1 MRKSLLFVA
10 KMFLVALFPF
20 VTSCGI
26 DDVDAEDGAIV
37 FELYDDEG
45 SLVEG
50 LQSMK
55 FGETTAY
62 TLKSAFVTYTEVIAP
77 TGWKCSV
84 IPSSRSCTISAPA
97 LSDLEAEAGGD
108 ITINIQSQSG
118 RTLSYT
124 IKVAALEDDVV
135 LTFDGSA
142 TTDRLIYSYGKSMAY
157 TYSSENVASLDVEMP
172 AGWTYENDL
181 DAGTLTVTAPTKEF
195 ENPTLIGEVKV
206 TPLSIRST
214 AGTSSAIPVELST
227 KMPVIEFQQEAYRFR
242 FGEQMDIPCSLS
254 YIDQCDITAP
264 DGWTA
269 TLDKE
274 NSQLKV
280 TAPAAD
286 AGATNGTLVFDAASE
301 DGLTDSFRLDVAI
314 YGISTAEE
322 FIAFGE
328 AVTAGAPL
336 DDYTLDNEIVLHQNI
351 DLSASQLKTFVGSAE
366 QPFTGVFN
374 GNGKTINVNLSGLGD
389 TKEMGL
395 FHTLGATARIKDL
408 TLSGSISVTSADPTV
423 AGTLAVY
430 DDGAAFSNVTNTA
443 TVYFSGAKT
452 RSTAGYLGGLT
463 GQVRAS
469 SQYSNCH
476 NTGAFNITGTART
489 VFIGGLI
496 GGALI
501 GTKGSITD
509 CSNTGTFT
517 FNFSGAVDSGMYG
530 GLVGSA
536 EKATWT
542 YTNCTNEGD
551 FTVTLADPGHQ
562 FHSLGGI
569 VANGYG
575 TFENCVNKGSIS
587 YPNANGTKYRRTGGI
602 VGCVGADKKEGE
614 EFDRILKMTNCRNEG
629 ELAASTA
636 AIGGLIGIAEKLD
649 AAALIEDCVNTGN
662 LSSPTMGQYDLY
674 YMGGIAGKV
683 AGEFTLRRC
692 VNRGN
697 LTAAVERDIA
707 GITTSGNNGAIFEA
721 CENYG
726 NITVA
731 PNHKTDKW
739 RPIVAGIVAIENDVT
754 TTITN
759 CTCDCTIDA
768 TLYQETSVDKVYV
781 FQKKWEKGTEDTK
794 TVCDEASKSNSAGT
808 VINITLKE

>member
-10 KMFLVALFPF
+10 KMFLVAMFPF
-20 VTSCGI
+20 LTSCGI

-45 SLVEG
+45 ALVEG

-55 FGETTAY
+55 FGESVAY
-62 TLKSAFVTYTEVIAP
+62 TLKSAFVTYTEIIAP
-77 TGWKCSV
+77 TGWKCNV
-84 IPSSRSCTISAPA
+84 IPSSRSCTITAPA

-118 RTLSYT
+118 RTLSYS
-124 IKVAALEDDVV
+124 IKVAALEDDVI

-142 TTDRLIYSYGKSMAY
+142 TTDRLIYSYGKSMDY
-157 TYSSENVASLDVEMP
+157 TFSSENVASIDVEVP
-172 AGWTYENDL
+172 AGWTYEPDL
-181 DAGTLTVTAPTKEF
+181 DAGKLTVTAPSKEF

-206 TPLSIRST
+206 TPLSIRNT
-214 AGTSSAIPVELST
+214 AGESSSIPVELST
-227 KMPVIEFQQEAYRFR
+227 KMPVIEFQQDAYRLKFS
-242 FGEQMDIPCSLS
+242 EQMDIPCTLS
-254 YIDQCDITAP
+254 YIDQCNITAP

-269 TLDKE
+269 TLDKD
-274 NSQLKV
+274 NSLLKV

-286 AGATNGTLVFDAASE
+286 AGATFGTLTLEVASE
-301 DGLTDSFRLDVAI
+301 DALTDTFELGVAI

-328 AVTAGAPL
+328 AVTAGTPL
-336 DDYTLDNEIVLHQNI
+336 DDYTLDGEIVLHQNI
-351 DLSASQLKTFVGSAE
+351 DLSTSQQKIFVAAAE
-366 QPFTGVFN
+366 QPFTGIFN
-374 GNGKTINVNLSGLGD
+374 GNGKTINVNLSGLDD

-395 FHTLGATARIKDL
+395 FHTLGATAQIKNL
-408 TLSGSISVTSADPTV
+408 TLSGTVSVTSADPTV
-423 AGTLAVY
+423 VGTLAVY
-430 DDGAAFSNVTNTA
+430 DDGATFTEVINTS

-452 RSTAGYLGGLT
+452 VSTAGYLGGLT
-463 GQVRAS
+463 GQVRGNS
-469 SQYSNCH
+469 KYTQCH
-476 NTGAFNITGTART
+476 NTGDFNISGTART
-489 VFIGGLI
+489 VFIGGLV
-496 GGALI
+496 GGAI
-501 GTKGSITD
+501 VGTKGSITE
-509 CSNTGTFT
+509 CSNTGNFT

-530 GLVGSA
+530 GLIGSA

-542 YTNCTNEGD
+542 YTDCTNEGN

-575 TFENCVNKGSIS
+575 IFENCINKGKIS

-602 VGCVGADKKEGE
+602 VGCVGADVKEGE
-614 EFDRILKMTNCRNEG
+614 AFERIFKMTNCHNEG

-649 AAALIEDCVNTGN
+649 SPALIEDCSNTGN
-662 LSSPTMGQYDLY
+662 LSSPTMNDYDLY
-674 YMGGIAGKV
+674 YIGGIAGKI

-692 VNRGN
+692 VNRGS

-707 GITTSGNNGAIFEA
+707 GIATSGNNGAVFEA

-726 NITVA
+726 DITVA

-759 CTCDCTIDA
+759 CTCSCDINA
-768 TLYQETSVDKVYV
+768 TLYQDTSVDKVYV
-781 FQKKWEKGTEDTK
+781 FQKKWEKGVEDTK

-808 VINITLKE
+808 TINITLKE